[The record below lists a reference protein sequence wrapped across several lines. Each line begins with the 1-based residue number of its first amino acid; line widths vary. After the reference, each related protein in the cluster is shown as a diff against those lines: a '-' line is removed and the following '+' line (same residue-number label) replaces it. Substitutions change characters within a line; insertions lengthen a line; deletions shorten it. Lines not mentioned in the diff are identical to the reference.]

1 MSVTLFK
8 RYRMVFN
15 LTRELP
21 PLIGLTADD
30 SFLAWRPEL
39 LQSHAETKFKS
50 FCDEMDTSIFSCL
63 GRRDGCQRLMA
74 DIVGRAGFLP
84 EATWLLIHRTNRG
97 TIESCGTIQA
107 VQSGPLMATIQNI
120 GIVPKHRGRG
130 LGAALINKSLLGM
143 QGLGFKQ
150 GTLEVTA
157 HNLGA
162 IRLYQRM
169 GFVID
174 RVVYKSAEIAI
185 I

>member
-8 RYRMVFN
+8 RYRMTFD

-21 PLIGLTADD
+21 PIVGVTADD

-39 LQSHAETKFKS
+39 LQAHAETKYKS
-50 FCDEMDTSIFSCL
+50 FCDELDTSVFACL

-74 DIVGRAGFLP
+74 DIVGRSGFLP
-84 EATWLLIHRTNRG
+84 EATWLLVHRTSHG

-107 VQSGPLMATIQNI
+107 VQSGPLTATIQNI

-130 LGAALINKSLLGM
+130 LGAALIHKSLQGI

-157 HNLGA
+157 HNKGA
-162 IRLYQRM
+162 VRLYQRL
-169 GFVID
+169 GFAID
-174 RVVYKSAEIAI
+174 RVVFKSAEIEI
-185 I
+185 N